1 MQNCLVFPLNCC
13 HKWSVQEWQRT
24 WPRASLHSNVRTSKY
39 QTAHRYPCYV
49 GPSPLPFILPIR
61 IKLFLRSASILIRWA
76 GKAGKD
82 LPTDQRPSLAPH
94 AFAIVILMHVK
105 DVEYSDEKWNK
116 SSRITQKSH
125 TELEVWH
132 TKQQILS
139 SVILYLLWFENI
151 CLIGK

>member
-1 MQNCLVFPLNCC
+1 MYICYANKTCSKQIFQFMTSECNQYIQFNYNAMQNCLVFSLNCC

-49 GPSPLPFILPIR
+49 GPSLLPFILPII

-82 LPTDQRPSLAPH
+82 LPTDQSTSLAPH
-94 AFAIVILMHVK
+94 ALAIVILMYAH
-105 DVEYSDEKWNK
+105 
-116 SSRITQKSH
+116 
-125 TELEVWH
+125 
-132 TKQQILS
+132 
-139 SVILYLLWFENI
+139 SVDCDHFTTIRA
-151 CLIGK
+151 G